1 MESVLEKHR
10 QEAPAAPE
18 GGHIIRDVTSAASS
32 FMHGFSTA
40 LHHKQPAAQNSTKT
54 PAPQTGADAV

>member
-18 GGHIIRDVTSAASS
+18 ASHIIRDVTSAASS

-40 LHHKQPAAQNSTKT
+40 LHHKQPAQNRTTT
-54 PAPQTGADAV
+54 PAPTGADAV

>member
-32 FMHGFSTA
+32 FMHGFSAA
-40 LHHKQPAAQNSTKT
+40 LHHKEPAQNSTKT
-54 PAPQTGADAV
+54 PAPVGADAV